1 MLLKSVAASFFVLSC
16 LLVHVS
22 AFSPNVWSLRQLRIP
37 ESSAVGH
44 IRNLVAT
51 DRVRNQKKPSSV
63 KMQWMDSDELSQP
76 QWSAFKAYNMGRWK
90 GRSLHLSPETGDYI
104 PPFSNDYVLDVF
116 ELEEGAQSAMQ
127 RLTAGNVSAPR
138 MSELTISANDDFAC
152 SDDGSYSLD
161 RSLVSLSDISG
172 AVGETARFC
181 IEMSVAVSE
190 EERVRC
196 TALYDFESKLSRI
209 VLYEEHRVVSTG
221 RFRSTRARESN
232 LHGTFALICP
242 LYDFAAGFLA
252 AFPRRPSCRAPA
264 QRPAHPARVTL
275 ERRSQRLPDRWKLI
289 YHAHASKAEI

>member
-1 MLLKSVAASFFVLSC
+1 MLRATASLLLLS
-16 LLVHVS
+16 LSAHVS
-22 AFSPNVWSLRQLRIP
+22 AFSFGGYAIRQPRITESSSMQSLRKFAP
-37 ESSAVGH
+37 SF
-44 IRNLVAT
+44 
-51 DRVRNQKKPSSV
+51 RNQQKSALR
-63 KMQWMDSDELSQP
+63 MQWMDSDELSQP

-90 GRSLHLSPETGDYI
+90 GRCLHLSPETGDYI
-104 PPFSNDYVLDVF
+104 PPFSNDYVLDII

-161 RSLVSLSDISG
+161 RSLVSLSDVSG

-209 VLYEEHRVVSTG
+209 VIYEEQRVVSIG
-221 RFRSTRARESN
+221 KAHRSSVWPPMAISE
-232 LHGTFALICP
+232 
-242 LYDFAAGFLA
+242 
-252 AFPRRPSCRAPA
+252 
-264 QRPAHPARVTL
+264 
-275 ERRSQRLPDRWKLI
+275 
-289 YHAHASKAEI
+289 KAEIYPIFNIMNAIKPQYCRRSMLNTNDKSLYCPA